1 MSKKGCGDWGCGS
14 GVERKRAVGRGCG
27 IGQVMRDCGGDRIGD
42 WGLGIG
48 SAGRGGDIDKH
59 KLPGIISAS
68 VLGAILGHCFDVW
81 GIGVL
86 GIGYQ

>member
-1 MSKKGCGDWGCGS
+1 MEDVF
-14 GVERKRAVGRGCG
+14 GV
-27 IGQVMRDCGGDRIGD
+27 IGNWTPCRSIVAALFYCLGDRGSRH
-42 WGLGIG
+42 G

-68 VLGAILGHCFDVW
+68 VLGAILGRCFDVW